1 MPALG
6 LNHYNLRADRAL
18 MEALCRFYVDVI
30 GMRIGARP
38 AFNFPGYW
46 LYLGTQPVLHLVEA
60 PLTETR
66 ASHVR
71 GTFDHVAFT
80 CDGLAGFEAHLKNH
94 GAGYRKATIP
104 GTTICQ
110 LFLTDPA
117 GNGVEL
123 NFSSAG

>member
-6 LNHYNLRADRAL
+6 LNHYNLRADHTL

-30 GMRIGARP
+30 GMRVGARP
-38 AFNFPGYW
+38 AFNFAGYW
-46 LYLGTQPVLHLVEA
+46 LYLGNQPVLHLVEA
-60 PLTETR
+60 PLTEKRT
-66 ASHVR
+66 SHVR

-80 CDGLAGFEAHLKNH
+80 CEDLSAFEAHLKQC
-94 GAGYRKATIP
+94 GAAYRKAIVP
-104 GTTICQ
+104 GTTVCQ

-123 NFSSAG
+123 NFSSTD